1 MIQTHENVFDRLWL
15 SEVCDTLLNKE
26 AWYANN
32 VANRN
37 TWPYGND
44 GTHRLLG
51 INFFLRRNENHILTS
66 SSNTKLTNDLVNAFD
81 YIKNALGLD
90 LLLQEIS
97 ANLQFMGMNGTTHI
111 DGKDNEQAFILMLC
125 DETLP
130 KDIGGEFYH
139 KPSNKKIKFKHGKLM
154 HMTASDEH
162 LANAF
167 NKPIPRMSIKWVGRE
182 RT

>member
-1 MIQTHENVFDRLWL
+1 MIETHENVFDRLWL

-66 SSNTKLTNDLVNAFD
+66 SSNRKLTNDLINAFLEKTED
-81 YIKNALGLD
+81 ED
-90 LLLQEIS
+90 LL
-97 ANLQFMGMNGTTHI
+97 
-111 DGKDNEQAFILMLC
+111 
-125 DETLP
+125 
-130 KDIGGEFYH
+130 
-139 KPSNKKIKFKHGKLM
+139 FKTKL
-154 HMTASDEH
+154 E
-162 LANAF
+162 LF
-167 NKPIPRMSIKWVGRE
+167 NKSDVKNHKDRDLKMKIRKAKTIPELFAAYQECI
-182 RT
+182 T